1 MTAQAPVKGRGRR
14 PATRQVYPFYRRTTT
29 GERVK
34 VVKRWLCPRDPTFCT
49 FYSVDAEDRF
59 WQEKK
64 GEYSPAE
71 APPELGE
78 VEAGQDPG
86 LAPSGP
92 SGYPSP
98 RQIQKR
104 VRPRVAA

>member
-34 VVKRWLCPRDPTFCT
+34 VVKRWLCPLDPTFCT

-71 APPELGE
+71 APPQL
-78 VEAGQDPG
+78 VE
-86 LAPSGP
+86 
-92 SGYPSP
+92 
-98 RQIQKR
+98 RHEKWKR
-104 VRPRVAA
+104 ARTRA